1 MLHRAVDSYRAIEL
15 HTHLT
20 FSNINNSNCAWA
32 CQKSRLGGRQY
43 GEGKKGGMEEEGR
56 EGERKAEERKRRE
69 NSVSTRERILALL
82 TVIGQ
87 C

>member
-1 MLHRAVDSYRAIEL
+1 
-15 HTHLT
+15 
-20 FSNINNSNCAWA
+20 
-32 CQKSRLGGRQY
+32 
-43 GEGKKGGMEEEGR
+43 MEEEGR

>member
-1 MLHRAVDSYRAIEL
+1 MGLPKEQARREAIWRREE
-15 HTHLT
+15 
-20 FSNINNSNCAWA
+20 
-32 CQKSRLGGRQY
+32 RRDGG
-43 GEGKKGGMEEEGR
+43 GR

-82 TVIGQ
+82 TVISQ